1 MAALPFHL
9 AGPYGGV
16 KDHLTMGPFLAGYS
30 GCTTLHPTSQKGE
43 AQHND
48 TAGDFGK
55 VTLGVGICYL
65 GLVQWGPLDVFRN
78 LLNCYIVLPS
88 SHKYIYIHLITPAAP
103 IN

>member
-1 MAALPFHL
+1 MPFRL
-9 AGPYGGV
+9 AGPYGAV
-16 KDHLTMGPFLAGYS
+16 EDHLTMGPFSAGYL

-48 TAGDFGK
+48 TVGDFGE

-65 GLVQWGPLDVFRN
+65 GLVQWGPLDIY
-78 LLNCYIVLPS
+78 LIIILYLPS
-88 SHKYIYIHLITPAAP
+88 LHIYIYIHPITPAAS